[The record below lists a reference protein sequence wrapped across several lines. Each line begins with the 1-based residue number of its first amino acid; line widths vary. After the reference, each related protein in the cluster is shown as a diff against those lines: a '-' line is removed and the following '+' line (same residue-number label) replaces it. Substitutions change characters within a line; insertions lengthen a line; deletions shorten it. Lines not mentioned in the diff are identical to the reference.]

1 MLFSHTTLLSH
12 THPIPLHAPH
22 PRSWVST
29 KARASSIDAPH
40 AKQVSTLCTELD
52 LASKVKTVEALVSTV
67 VARGARHQNPAVR
80 AALDEV
86 TDALR
91 QIKELGHAID
101 GKLDEHEERWFPT
114 WRSAGID
121 EEVALLRHYGT
132 VLDRRVDMLIKMM
145 AIPSEAPGE
154 AGGVG
159 VAGAETKQD
168 VEWQRVAGGV
178 AAAGGSAVR
187 KAASAIGSLV
197 GGGGVGGGGGA
208 GSGGSGGGGAAGG
221 AVAVGSAAVEGSA
234 QWRRDRDQ
242 SREAAASGESRTSRT
257 GNSLVYA

>member
-1 MLFSHTTLLSH
+1 MYSLLPH
-12 THPIPLHAPH
+12 DPPLSTPPAPLSLSLAPPA
-22 PRSWVST
+22 PRPSSWVST
-29 KARASSIDAPH
+29 KARANSIDAPH

-154 AGGVG
+154 AG
-159 VAGAETKQD
+159 AETKQD
-168 VEWQRVAGGV
+168 IEWQRVAGGV

-197 GGGGVGGGGGA
+197 GGGGVGG
-208 GSGGSGGGGAAGG
+208 SGGNGGGGGGAAGG

-242 SREAAASGESRTSRT
+242 SREAAASGESRTKRT